1 MRKLSFLTM
10 ALGALVPGA
19 AIAPP
24 LPAPTYGQRRAYR
37 FCGQLIQTKRG
48 RNQDKGDLKPSAKVR
63 TIRPGQIPRSIP
75 TGERPILIATVVA
88 KPSRYTPHQG
98 AKECARR
105 ARRLEA
111 AQEAA

>member
-1 MRKLSFLTM
+1 VSRVH
-10 ALGALVPGA
+10 A
-19 AIAPP
+19 
-24 LPAPTYGQRRAYR
+24 RAVVK
-37 FCGQLIQTKRG
+37 GELIQTKRG

-88 KPSRYTPHQG
+88 KPGYMPHQG
-98 AKECARR
+98 ARECARR